1 MSEHQQID
9 GSGAAFDAIMA
20 QASFLT
26 NPSPTETVEGILNS
40 LVEANLSELQ
50 RETAITL
57 VSKKSG
63 LRKNVLKNQYDASY
77 LKIFGVLN
85 NPITNLSSRVIE
97 KHFAQGEHIRVTGGG
112 GFEAYQETHWTDLPE
127 QTLRHHIMQEIGA
140 SGIID
145 GGNITATVG
154 KSVQCIRD
162 LLSGK
167 AYADAKTPPANIIN
181 TQTGEIHLMKDGSF
195 ELRPHSPASN
205 LRNCL
210 QFSYD
215 PEAIC
220 PKFESAL
227 DDIFSNAKDS
237 QELIRHLME
246 MVGYALQPFRDIACF
261 VMFTGTGANGKTSL
275 LKTLEHL
282 VPKEAVLS
290 QSVKRF
296 MSDNFAEASLKGK
309 LLLVDDDIA
318 ERLLLDD
325 ALIKRISESKQ
336 ITARGAYRKD
346 KETFISNVLPI
357 LAGNSLPRTNDVSN
371 GMLRRAHIF
380 PFDRE
385 FAKAEQKPKL
395 FQEIWENELPG
406 ILNLAL
412 AGLARLRAR
421 SNFELPIDA
430 EDALREFIIQANPL
444 ISFIESECTFDG
456 DARTTGKLFREAYRA
471 WGKEQGIGN
480 VDAGDHTLKRK
491 LEGLGLKVGRTKG
504 ATMIHGL
511 ALHGYN
517 VV

>member
-1 MSEHQQID
+1 MSELQHID
-9 GSGAAFDAIMA
+9 DSGAAFDAIMA

-40 LVEANLSELQ
+40 LVEANLSEIQ
-50 RETAITL
+50 KETAITL

-77 LKIFGVLN
+77 LKTFGVLN

-97 KHFAQGEHIRVTGGG
+97 KHFAQGEYIRVTGGG
-112 GFEAYQETHWTDLPE
+112 GFEAYQKTHWTDLPE
-127 QTLRHHIMQEIGA
+127 LKLRHHIMQEIKA

-145 GGNITATVG
+145 SGNIPATVS

-162 LLSGK
+162 VLSGK
-167 AYADAKTPPANIIN
+167 FPADASTPPANIIN
-181 TQTGEIHLMKDGSF
+181 TQTGEIHLKKDGSF
-195 ELRPHSPASN
+195 ELRPHSPESN
-205 LRNCL
+205 LLSCL
-210 QFSYD
+210 QFAYD
-215 PEAIC
+215 PEATC

-227 DDIFSNAKDS
+227 NDILSNAEDPQGLK
-237 QELIRHLME
+237 RHLLE
-246 MVGYALQPFRDIACF
+246 MIGYALQPFRDIACF
-261 VMFTGTGANGKTSL
+261 VVFTGTGANGKTSL

-282 VPKEAVLS
+282 VPKETVLS

-309 LLLVDDDIA
+309 LLLIDDDIA

-336 ITARGAYRKD
+336 VTARGAYRKD
-346 KETFISNVLPI
+346 KETFTSNVLPI

-385 FAKAEQKPKL
+385 FTKAEQNPKL
-395 FQEIWENELPG
+395 FQDIWEHELPG

-421 SNFELPIDA
+421 GKFELPIDS
-430 EDALREFIIQANPL
+430 ENALREFIIQANPL
-444 ISFIESECTFDG
+444 ISFIESECAFDG
-456 DARTTGKLFREAYRA
+456 EARTTGKLFRAAYKA

-480 VDAGDHTLKRK
+480 VDASDHTLKRK
-491 LEGLGLKVGRTKG
+491 LEGMGLKVGRTKG
-504 ATMIHGL
+504 ITMIHGL
-511 ALHGYN
+511 GLKGQN
-517 VV
+517 IV

>member
-9 GSGAAFDAIMA
+9 DSGAAFEAIMA
-20 QASFLT
+20 QASLLK
-26 NPSPTETVEGILNS
+26 NPSPTKTVEEILNS

-63 LRKNVLKNQYDASY
+63 LRKSVLKNQYDTSY
-77 LKIFGVLN
+77 LKTFGVLN

-97 KHFAQGEHIRVTGGG
+97 KHFAQGEHIRVTGNG
-112 GFEAYQETHWTDLPE
+112 GFESYQETHWTDLPE
-127 QTLRHHIMQEIGA
+127 HKLRHHIMQEIKA

-167 AYADAKTPPANIIN
+167 ASDDASSPPANIIN
-181 TQTGEIHLMKDGSF
+181 TLTGEVHLKKDGSF
-195 ELRPHSPASN
+195 ELRPHSPDSN
-205 LRNCL
+205 LLSCL
-210 QFSYD
+210 QFAYD
-215 PEAIC
+215 PVATC

-227 DDIFSNAKDS
+227 DDIFANAEDS
-237 QELIRHLME
+237 QGIIRHLME

-261 VMFTGTGANGKTSL
+261 VVFTGTGANGKTSL

-309 LLLVDDDIA
+309 LLLIDDDIA

-346 KETFISNVLPI
+346 KETFTSNVLPI

-385 FAKAEQKPKL
+385 FSKAEQKPKL
-395 FQEIWENELPG
+395 FQDIWENELPG

-412 AGLARLRAR
+412 AGLSRLRAR
-421 SNFELPIDA
+421 GNFELPIDA
-430 EDALREFIIQANPL
+430 ENALREFIIQANPL
-444 ISFIESECTFDG
+444 MSFIESECFFDG
-456 DARTTGKLFREAYRA
+456 EARTAVKLFRVAYRA
-471 WGKEQGIGN
+471 WGKEQGVGS
-480 VDAGDHTLKRK
+480 VDASDRSLRRK
-491 LEGLGLKVGRTKG
+491 LDDLGIKVGDTKG
-504 ATMIHGL
+504 GGMIHGL